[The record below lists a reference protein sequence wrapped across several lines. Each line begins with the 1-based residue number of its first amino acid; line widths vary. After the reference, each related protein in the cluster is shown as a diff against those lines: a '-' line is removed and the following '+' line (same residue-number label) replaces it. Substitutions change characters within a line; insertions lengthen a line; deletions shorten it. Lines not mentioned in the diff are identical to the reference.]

1 MIPGALSKLFALHV
15 LDNVGKTFILEE
27 ALLSFGEKLDPR
39 TRKDF
44 EGLTSAIHDA
54 IKDKEGSRFTICIA
68 LLLVAYRAQL
78 DKKDLVTS
86 TQRMQDLLYLFSNL
100 ISSVIP
106 PSHPNHPQSRKDVS

>member
-27 ALLSFGEKLDPR
+27 ALLSFGEKLDPN
-39 TRKDF
+39 TRSDF
-44 EGLTSAIHDA
+44 EKITSALNDA
-54 IKDKEGSRFTICIA
+54 INGKEGSRFTICIA
-68 LLLVAYRAQL
+68 LLLGAYRAQL
-78 DKKDLVTS
+78 DKNDIQSS
-86 TQRMQDLLYLFSNL
+86 TRRMQDLLYLFSNL